1 MVPLT
6 IFCLTAAVMLGL
18 GTGAVFKLVAEW
30 FLGQV
35 GAVTGVVEQPAG
47 WAGSFPA
54 GNEPGEG
61 SHGAYALGFVLMAV
75 VACLCLA
82 VLARIG
88 QELPSAAPP
97 AGNPRQPMSDRR
109 SPILEAHEFFRRG
122 PANEEGWSML
132 IGRDRDWESSYRD
145 RWSHDKVVRSTHGVN
160 RTGSCSWNVYVK
172 EGIIT
177 WRRRPSTIRQPPP
190 TCPTTSRA
198 DARAALRFPGTRT
211 RRSGSSTRTSAAACS
226 RCTASC
232 AQGQATRSS
241 PGRRSSRT
249 LSVHG
254 RTSRSAARGLRA
266 RFVERGG

>member
-1 MVPLT
+1 
-6 IFCLTAAVMLGL
+6 
-18 GTGAVFKLVAEW
+18 
-30 FLGQV
+30 
-35 GAVTGVVEQPAG
+35 
-47 WAGSFPA
+47 
-54 GNEPGEG
+54 
-61 SHGAYALGFVLMAV
+61 
-75 VACLCLA
+75 
-82 VLARIG
+82 
-88 QELPSAAPP
+88 
-97 AGNPRQPMSDRR
+97 MSDRR

-198 DARAALRFPGTRT
+198 TPARRFVFLVHVLADPAQVP
-211 RRSGSSTRTSAAACS
+211 TSAAACS

-249 LSVHG
+249 PSVHG